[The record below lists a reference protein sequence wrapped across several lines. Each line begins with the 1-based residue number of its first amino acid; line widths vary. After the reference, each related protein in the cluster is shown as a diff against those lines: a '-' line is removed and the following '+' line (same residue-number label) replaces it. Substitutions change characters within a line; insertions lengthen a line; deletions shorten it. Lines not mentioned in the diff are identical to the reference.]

1 MMKEMTSCKNFN
13 WKSIVPHVIA
23 VLMHVIAVLVFLVLT
38 LVYFSPVLDGKDI
51 KQDDAIGSMGWGKD
65 ARDYHEESGE
75 YCYWSNAMFS
85 GMPCNYT
92 YSPQPVNAF
101 KPIGEVLTLNVFGAS
116 YRHIGCIFLTFI
128 GAYILL
134 LALGCKSWL
143 SIAGSIAY
151 TLGSYN
157 FIIIDAGHM
166 NKSLVIATMAPV
178 IGGIILCYRRKLLL
192 GGLVTLIFAGLN
204 VYWSHQQVSYYL
216 LITAFIMA
224 VVYFIYAYREKWLRY
239 YWKATGVLAV
249 VALLA
254 VAPAVGILLPTSD
267 YAKSSMRGGSELTAK
282 DGEKSSG
289 LDVDYAF
296 AWSYGKAESFTLL
309 VPNLYGSASSTDV
322 GTNSDLY
329 SAYRDM
335 IVNDNVNYI
344 LEQYPNINKK
354 EAEYLITS
362 DQEFMG
368 EIEAGAQEFAKN
380 APTYW
385 GEQPMTSGPV
395 YAGAIVCFLFVLGL
409 IIVRGPE
416 KWWLLGATIFS
427 LVLAWGSNLAG
438 INNFLFEYMPLYNKF
453 RAPSMALVITT
464 LTMSTLAILAVKRF
478 IESEKIKSGQANKKA
493 LYIAFGI
500 VGGIAL
506 LFAIMPS
513 AFFDFKSSTDGSIA
527 QMPELYDALL
537 AERKSMLVSDAWR
550 SFGFISVA
558 AVLMWVYT
566 KFNFKQVLFIS
577 ALGVLFLVDM
587 WPVCKRF
594 VNDDKFMP
602 KKETTAIPK
611 TDADRYI
618 HNLEWENKYRVLDYT
633 RGNTFNQAYTS
644 YYHNSIGGY
653 SPAKLARYD
662 DLISYRLG
670 GEVNY
675 IENSNKYIN
684 EILKENKIP
693 HENKGLYMKEF
704 LEKTNVVNM
713 LNTKYV
719 ITGTNKTDVIENP
732 YAFGHCWFVDN
743 IIWVNNAKEEI
754 AAIEDVDKKTAY
766 IDKMWMKDV
775 PSHEQYNNGAPG
787 EIVLTEYRNPGNIIY
802 SSNSETPKLAVF
814 SEIYYKTWK
823 AYIDGVEVTP
833 IRANYVLRALPI
845 PAGKHIIEFK
855 CVDELMIK
863 SHKWSHYM
871 SILVWIVIV
880 GAVNFGVNFGI
891 YRKIKK

>member
-1 MMKEMTSCKNFN
+1 M
-13 WKSIVPHVIA
+13 PHCVA
-23 VLMHVIAVLVFLVLT
+23 VLIFLTLT
-38 LVYFSPVLDGKDI
+38 LVYFSPVLEGKDI

-75 YCYWSNAMFS
+75 YSYWSNAMFS

-92 YSPQPVNAF
+92 FSPQPNNVF
-101 KPIGEVLTLNVFGAS
+101 KPIGEVITLNVFGAS

-178 IGGIILCYRRKLLL
+178 IGGIILCYKRKLLL

-335 IVNDNVNYI
+335 IVDDNVNYI
-344 LEQYPNINKK
+344 LEQYPNIDKK
-354 EAEYLITS
+354 EAEDLITS
-362 DQEFMG
+362 NQEFMG

-506 LFAIMPS
+506 LFAIMPG

-577 ALGVLFLVDM
+577 VKQVLFISALGVLFLVDM

-602 KKETTAIPK
+602 KKETTAIRETA
-611 TDADRYI
+611 TDRKVKMLAGNDP
-618 HNLEWENKYRVLDYT
+618 HYRV
-633 RGNTFNQAYTS
+633 FNLTDHNGPFNEAFTS
-644 YYHNSIGGY
+644 YKHKSIGGY
-653 SPAKLARYD
+653 SPAKLARYQD
-662 DLISYRLG
+662 IIDRYLRNVNMNVIS
-670 GEVNY
+670 
-675 IENSNKYIN
+675 
-684 EILKENKIP
+684 
-693 HENKGLYMKEF
+693 
-704 LEKTNVVNM
+704 M
-713 LNTKYV
+713 LNTRFF
-719 ITGTNKTDVIENP
+719 ITKEGVQENP
-732 YAFGHCWFVDN
+732 YAFGNCWFVDD
-743 IIWVNNAKEEI
+743 IVWVNSANEEI
-754 AAIEDVDKKTAY
+754 DAIEDIDTQTAY
-766 IDKMWMKDV
+766 IDRMWLKDI
-775 PSHEQYNNGAPG
+775 PNHEQYINNTPG
-787 EIVLTEYRNPGNIIY
+787 EIKLTEYRNPGNIIY
-802 SSNSETPKLAVF
+802 ESYSEAPKLAVF
-814 SEIYYKTWK
+814 SEVHYKTWK
-823 AYIDGVEVTP
+823 AYIDGKEVKP
-833 IRANYVLRALPI
+833 IRANYILRALPI
-845 PAGKHIIEFK
+845 PAGAHTIEFK

-871 SILVWIVIV
+871 SILVWIVMI
-880 GAVNFGVNFGI
+880 GAIGFGI
-891 YRKIKK
+891 YRKVKK